1 VALENRRALV
11 GKLASPVATLAR
23 AHDAS
28 VATRN
33 ISDFEGCG
41 IELLDPWDRATKR

>member
-1 VALENRRALV
+1 
-11 GKLASPVATLAR
+11 LASPVAAIAR